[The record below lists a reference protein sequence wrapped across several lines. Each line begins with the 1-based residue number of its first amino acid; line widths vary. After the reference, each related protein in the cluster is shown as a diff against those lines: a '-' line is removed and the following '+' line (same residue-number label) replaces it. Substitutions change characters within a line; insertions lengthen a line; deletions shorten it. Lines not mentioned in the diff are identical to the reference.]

1 MGTHGHLPLE
11 SRRRLTGVHLL
22 ALGFLAIVNRELGDM
37 RQGAYCLGLRSVA
50 GRPLANVAAV
60 IDSRFILLEILARVL
75 VWSSE
80 AVNGCAVVAVPPIEP
95 GVLLVSRPKPHIFRA
110 RDFALRATCAATLVM
125 PHEKDAGAAM
135 GDNSAMGKNAPDLP
149 KCFRVEAQPAHYQC
163 DLGSLTINERKQDIG
178 ESLKRP
184 LFYSAWVLL
193 SIYTCMTALTRPSF
207 DASGRAPTEAPLAV
221 DRVSALPCS
230 FGGTCSP
237 RGNTEMSY
245 MPAYGAQGIIRVLRL
260 RMLTASV
267 LATPSGGCMY
277 ICLLSLYRRLNSC
290 FFLLS

>member
-1 MGTHGHLPLE
+1 MDGPDKWSL
-11 SRRRLTGVHLL
+11 
-22 ALGFLAIVNRELGDM
+22 
-37 RQGAYCLGLRSVA
+37 
-50 GRPLANVAAV
+50 
-60 IDSRFILLEILARVL
+60 ILARVL

-95 GVLLVSRPKPHIFRA
+95 DVPLVSRPKPHISRA

-135 GDNSAMGKNAPDLP
+135 GDNSAMGKNAPDSPNL
-149 KCFRVEAQPAHYQC
+149 R
-163 DLGSLTINERKQDIG
+163 INERKQDIG

-184 LFYSAWVLL
+184 LFYFARGLL

-207 DASGRAPTEAPLAV
+207 DASGRAPTEDPLAV

-267 LATPSGGCMY
+267 LATPSGGCMC